1 MKRINL
7 NGINMETS
15 LGEKAYF
22 RSPDLSAIS
31 RIPHFAV
38 PFRCRVL
45 APFNP
50 ANGFPLRVHKRMRQ
64 VIVCTFKC
72 CANNYTW

>member
-1 MKRINL
+1 MYEFMSIRKNI
-7 NGINMETS
+7 T

-38 PFRCRVL
+38 PFRRRVL

-50 ANGFPLRVHKRMRQ
+50 ANGFPLRVH
-64 VIVCTFKC
+64 
-72 CANNYTW
+72 